1 MNKPIHFPS
10 ANRSHQMKYL
20 CFCAALFV
28 ISSSLAAEIKPVDP
42 GAPVFRIYLA
52 FKAENQQPTRPGPQV
67 TFDSR
72 HPLLVVWSARDVK
85 LTQGGKGVT
94 FALTDK
100 DTKTFAAFS
109 RKYIHGLLLVEGK
122 GSVLTA
128 MQITEPLDTG
138 ILEFKEPDDAVV
150 IKYLRGRFNLGQ
162 SR

>member
-1 MNKPIHFPS
+1 MNEPIHFLS
-10 ANRSHQMKYL
+10 TNRFQKCV
-20 CFCAALFV
+20 CFCAGLFAV
-28 ISSSLAAEIKPVDP
+28 ASIFAAEVRPVDP
-42 GAPVFRIYLA
+42 STPVFRIYLA

-67 TFDSR
+67 TFDSKR
-72 HPLLVVWSARDVK
+72 PLLVVWSARNVQ
-85 LTQGGKGVT
+85 LTQGGKGVA

-109 RKYIHGLLLVEGK
+109 RKYVHGLLLVEGQ

-150 IKYLRGRFNLGQ
+150 TKYLRRRFKLGE